1 MPSNPAER
9 VVAIDHVQVTVPKE
23 REREAK
29 RFYGEVLGLAEIEKP
44 EALKQRGGAWYAIG
58 NAQFHLAIEAAAEGG
73 GSRRHVCFRV
83 GDLERMRARVGA
95 AGFAIAE
102 EEPQADGLRRFF
114 TRDPAG
120 NRVEIGEPAGYE
132 PAATAPAPSP
142 SPL

>member
-23 REREAK
+23 RESEAK

-58 NAQFHLAIEAAAEGG
+58 NAQFHLVIEAAAEGG

-120 NRVEIGEPAGYE
+120 NRVEIGERTG
-132 PAATAPAPSP
+132 
-142 SPL
+142 